1 MRVFIQRFIIVSLI
15 VCLVL
20 GFSFSTYSKN
30 GGPAW
35 AHWLGHIFT
44 GALTTVVGLT
54 LVIGSATSK
63 EFVRKLYSLHNPNYK
78 IDRSDRLSW
87 IAIGLVMTLFGGY
100 LFISTISQN
109 PNCRN
114 ISC

>member
-1 MRVFIQRFIIVSLI
+1 MRSLMQRFITICMAISLI
-15 VCLVL
+15 L
-20 GFSFSTYSKN
+20 GSYLSAYSKN

-35 AHWLGHIFT
+35 AHWLGEVIMD
-44 GALTTVVGLT
+44 ALITIVGLI

-78 IDRSDRLSW
+78 IRSRQRFFW
-87 IAIGLVMTLFGGY
+87 IAIGLFCTLFGGY
-100 LFISTISQN
+100 MFIYIVSQD